1 MSLDGIVFGAFDDS
15 NEAYYG
21 RPVKAEQILTTMT
34 PSNPQT
40 DFEPWLGA

>member
-21 RPVKAEQILTTMT
+21 KPGKAEQILTPIT
-34 PSNPQT
+34 SSYPQT